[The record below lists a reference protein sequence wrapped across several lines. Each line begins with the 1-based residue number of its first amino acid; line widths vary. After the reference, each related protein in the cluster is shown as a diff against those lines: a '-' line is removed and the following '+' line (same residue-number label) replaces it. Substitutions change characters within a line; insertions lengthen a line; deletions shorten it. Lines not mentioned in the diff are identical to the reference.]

1 MTDTR
6 VDEQTLGD
14 VGEQHS
20 HAALLHTHD
29 HYHVSHRHLGHP
41 TGEFEHQSNYH
52 THEHNH
58 APVLHGHR
66 GRSAEDELEEHNA
79 TAHVH
84 DHDSPTGEG
93 M

>member
-20 HAALLHTHD
+20 HPALL
-29 HYHVSHRHLGHP
+29 
-41 TGEFEHQSNYH
+41 H